1 MQDSFLPGV
10 TRRTV
15 AEALERRF
23 GASGGSTFRGRDLA
37 GWYLQQA
44 RLPASSGLSAHRGP
58 GIQSLM
64 RCRAVVRH
72 WPWLWQS
79 MSSLGSSTLTTAA
92 LDG

>member
-1 MQDSFLPGV
+1 MTWCLLVDRAWHFCMQDSFVPGV

-44 RLPASSGLSAHRGP
+44 RPPLELNRFLILFVKKTPKGNTEFIFTSNFFL
-58 GIQSLM
+58 
-64 RCRAVVRH
+64 
-72 WPWLWQS
+72 
-79 MSSLGSSTLTTAA
+79 
-92 LDG
+92 